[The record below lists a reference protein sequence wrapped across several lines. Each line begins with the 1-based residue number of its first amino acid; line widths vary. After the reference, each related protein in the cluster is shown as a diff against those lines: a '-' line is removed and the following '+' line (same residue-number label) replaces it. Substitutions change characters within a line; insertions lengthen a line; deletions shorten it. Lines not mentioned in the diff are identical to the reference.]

1 SFSGLEEFM
10 NEPIVSEPIVK
21 KHVAENSKAK
31 ISEEKPKAVKKNNDA
46 PNIEDWVSD
55 DKEEEVS
62 KPKAVKKTVV
72 SQPKVEKKT
81 VKPSFEK
88 IKFVKS
94 KPQTKTARKT
104 VNHVEQNRQNTH
116 SKRGNQRNWK
126 NVNQVENHRQNTHSP
141 RGNQRNWN
149 NMMSQKLGSN
159 FVMFNKAC
167 YVCGSFDHLQGNLQ
181 MDLQDQGV
189 IDSGC
194 SRHMTENMSYL
205 TDYEEIDGGYVAFEG
220 NPKGRKITG
229 KGTQSN
235 GFAGTKASDNA
246 CQARKETEHVKDYI
260 LISLWTADPPYSQD
274 PKSCHYDGSKPSSDD
289 GKKVNAV
296 GGKTSIEL
304 SFVLNML
311 ALEDYRIFD
320 FARDE
325 DDGLVAD
332 MNNLDKTIQVSPILT
347 TGIHKDH
354 PLDQKEPKKV
364 IHALKD
370 PSWIE
375 AMQEELL
382 QFKNKKDERGIVIRN
397 KARLVAQGYTQ
408 EESIDYDEVFAPVAN
423 VKAVRLFL
431 AYASFKDF
439 VVYQMDV
446 KNDFFYGK
454 IEEEVYVCQP
464 PGFED
469 PHFLIE
475 FTRLQKHCMD
485 YIKLL
490 ELGKAKKSVRLM
502 IGMLFQME
510 LELMLMIQRLIEVRA
525 ATTASSLEAEQD
537 SGGASNMGVTI
548 AQTRFENVSKLFLM
562 IHCSQEGRIDAIDA
576 DEEITLVSVNDAN
589 VSAGEEVFVKEQEVA
604 DEMEV
609 VEEAVEVINTAKLI
623 IDATQVSV
631 VGDTVSAATTTA
643 ATNVDDITLAQA
655 LEEMK
660 STIHAERGVVY
671 KRWGESTT
679 TKIFQ
684 KLSSQLFQRYIVQ
697 EQRRVVMKKLL
708 YVSTTLR
715 EKKNSLLQLKEQKR
729 KETNHQQKLTEGKNN
744 VYLPNEHEGYKL
756 KFENSGGG
764 GKRDEVGLSRLQENT
779 IEAKGWKRQRNVELK
794 QLMEIIPDEEEVS
807 IDSIPLAVKSPNLHV
822 GREEVS
828 PCTIY
833 TFNDLEKKLMI
844 DYESE
849 TAYHLLK
856 FIVKQLKK

>member
-1 SFSGLEEFM
+1 MDIKSAFLYR
-10 NEPIVSEPIVK
+10 
-21 KHVAENSKAK
+21 
-31 ISEEKPKAVKKNNDA
+31 
-46 PNIEDWVSD
+46 NI
-55 DKEEEVS
+55 K
-62 KPKAVKKTVV
+62 
-72 SQPKVEKKT
+72 
-81 VKPSFEK
+81 
-88 IKFVKS
+88 
-94 KPQTKTARKT
+94 
-104 VNHVEQNRQNTH
+104 
-116 SKRGNQRNWK
+116 
-126 NVNQVENHRQNTHSP
+126 
-141 RGNQRNWN
+141 
-149 NMMSQKLGSN
+149 
-159 FVMFNKAC
+159 
-167 YVCGSFDHLQGNLQ
+167 
-181 MDLQDQGV
+181 
-189 IDSGC
+189 
-194 SRHMTENMSYL
+194 
-205 TDYEEIDGGYVAFEG
+205 
-220 NPKGRKITG
+220 
-229 KGTQSN
+229 
-235 GFAGTKASDNA
+235 
-246 CQARKETEHVKDYI
+246 
-260 LISLWTADPPYSQD
+260 
-274 PKSCHYDGSKPSSDD
+274 
-289 GKKVNAV
+289 
-296 GGKTSIEL
+296 
-304 SFVLNML
+304 
-311 ALEDYRIFD
+311 
-320 FARDE
+320 
-325 DDGLVAD
+325 
-332 MNNLDKTIQVSPILT
+332 
-347 TGIHKDH
+347 
-354 PLDQKEPKKV
+354 
-364 IHALKD
+364 
-370 PSWIE
+370 
-375 AMQEELL
+375 
-382 QFKNKKDERGIVIRN
+382 
-397 KARLVAQGYTQ
+397 
-408 EESIDYDEVFAPVAN
+408 
-423 VKAVRLFL
+423 
-431 AYASFKDF
+431 
-439 VVYQMDV
+439 
-446 KNDFFYGK
+446 
-454 IEEEVYVCQP
+454 EEVYVCQP

-469 PHFLIE
+469 PDFHDKVYKVEKARYGLHQAPRAWYKGDILLVQVYVDDIIFGSTKKELCIAFEKFTKVKTISTLMETQKPLLKDEDSEEVDVHMYRSMIGSLMYLTSSRPDIMFAVCAYARYQVNPKVSHLYAVKRIFRYLKGQPNIGLWYPKDYAFDWVAYTDSDYARASLDRKSTTGGCQFLE
-475 FTRLQKHCMD
+475 CRLISWQCKKQTVVANSLTD
-485 YIKLL
+485 AELYLIL
-490 ELGKAKKSVRLM
+490 LGKAKKSVRLM
-502 IGMLFQME
+502 IGMLFEME

-537 SGGASNMGVTI
+537 SGGASNMGDTI
-548 AQTRFENVSKLFLM
+548 TQTRFERVSKQSNDSLLARARVE
-562 IHCSQEGRIDAIDA
+562 SSNDEESLGEDASKKGRINAIDA
-576 DEEITLVSVNDAN
+576 DEENTLVSVHDAN